1 MKTVKSHSKYIIDI
15 DDDIYDELYTTEMYY
30 GDILVYCCKYE
41 SNNGGKLQKLWE
53 EEYQYDENDNLIYAN
68 TNGFK
73 ELYDYDQ
80 NNHRIHYLNSKGFEY
95 WKYYNSKG
103 RLIYKK
109 DSRGGESFYK
119 YAKNNLLYIKNI
131 DGRGRIKY
139 EKIYNLKEAK

>member
-1 MKTVKSHSKYIIDI
+1 MIDI
-15 DDDIYDELYTTEMYY
+15 DDGIYDDRYSTEMYY
-30 GDILVYCCKYE
+30 GDILVYHCKYE
-41 SNNGGKLQKLWE
+41 SKNGGKLQKLWE

-73 ELYDYDQ
+73 EWYNYDQ